1 MNVDLGPHLQY
12 TIGTIAQETVLRF
25 LSKLPRGSLAHRD
38 DIVSQSTIFRYPGF
52 TPPRDAIT
60 WTFHQSHSYLYS
72 VWYLLANPINR
83 VEVEFLPVYNPS
95 PAEISDPELY
105 AKNVQLVMAKN
116 LNVEATD
123 VTYAK
128 YYEEYCR
135 KTNTLLEEQV
145 TKKKKSKAD

>member
-1 MNVDLGPHLQY
+1 MVGLIACQDLGTFLFVY
-12 TIGTIAQETVLRF
+12 FTVYPF
-25 LSKLPRGSLAHRD
+25 LWL
-38 DIVSQSTIFRYPGF
+38 FRYPGF
-52 TPPRDAIT
+52 NPPRDAIT

-95 PAEISDPELY
+95 PAEVNNPELF
-105 AKNVQLVMAKN
+105 AKNVQLVMAKS

-135 KTNTLLEEQV
+135 NTNTLLEEQV
-145 TKKKKSKAD
+145 SKKSKAD